1 MGFPIDADPRYGAFT
16 LRTDCPRCGAHLPAN
31 GPVAEVECGECAAR
45 VPVPSELL
53 RDMVDAFEERWPLAR
68 AGETV
73 TLGDLTWRWTW
84 EATPGPHCVSCEAQV
99 PAGDGDLL
107 ACAACGAETPAA
119 KVPDPMR
126 DAAPSAKRVYGGD
139 PEGLEHDVVAEAV
152 AMSCPQC
159 GASLEITSAAQRITR
174 CGHCEASVQLPDSV
188 WRQLHPARTVR
199 AWVVRFDG
207 ESRAARTRR
216 IEAEREARA
225 RAKADADRE
234 RQRAKEEGKA
244 RTRAAEQ
251 AKREAAA
258 AEAAAAKAE
267 RERRSAEAERWW
279 NLLTLPL
286 VLVAWAVALCDV
298 VGLLGTAA
306 WYAVA
311 PPWASLV
318 FLAFPVIQLTP
329 RIAVF
334 DAVFV
339 SFFAWL
345 VVFAAQALR
354 SRQGFWA
361 LLPIALMQVAIAVI
375 PVVGPFFAAGW
386 AFSYLN
392 GSEPT
397 LANRKEPVPWSVR
410 IPAAMLV
417 VAFSLYTHVFVAA
430 VSNISLVVLWQRFA
444 AG

>member
-1 MGFPIDADPRYGAFT
+1 MGFPIDADPRFGAFT

-31 GPVAEVECGECAAR
+31 GPVTEVECGECAER
-45 VPVPSELL
+45 VPVPPELL
-53 RDMVDAFEERWPLAR
+53 RDMVDAFEDQWPTPR

-73 TLGDLTWRWTW
+73 TFGDLTWRWTW
-84 EATPGPHCVSCEAQV
+84 EAAPSPHCVVCEA
-99 PAGDGDLL
+99 PIAAEGGDVASCL
-107 ACAACGAETPAA
+107 ACGADTPAA
-119 KVPDPMR
+119 AAPTAMR
-126 DAAPSAKRVYGGD
+126 DATPSAKRVYGGD
-139 PEGLEHDVVAEAV
+139 PEGLEHDVVVEPV

-159 GASLEITSAAQRITR
+159 GATLSITSAAQRITR

-207 ESRAARTRR
+207 ESRAARSQRV
-216 IEAEREARA
+216 EAEREARA
-225 RAKADADRE
+225 RAKAEADRE
-234 RQRAKEEGKA
+234 RQRAKEEAKA
-244 RTRAAEQ
+244 RTRAAQQ
-251 AKREAAA
+251 AAREAAE

-267 RERRSAEAERWW
+267 RERQAEAAERRS

-286 VLVAWAVALCDV
+286 VLVAWVVAVCDV
-298 VGLLGTAA
+298 AGLLATAA
-306 WYAVA
+306 WYALA
-311 PPWASLV
+311 PPWASIYP
-318 FLAFPVIQLTP
+318 LAFPALQLTP

-345 VVFAAQALR
+345 VVHAAVALR

-361 LLPIALMQVAIAVI
+361 LLPIAMMQVGLALI
-375 PVVGPFFAAGW
+375 PVIGPFIGAAW
-386 AFSYLN
+386 ALSYLG

-410 IPAAMLV
+410 FPAAMLV
-417 VAFSLYTHVFVAA
+417 FAFSLYSHVVVAA
-430 VSNISLVVLWQRFA
+430 VSNVSLRVLWERFA